1 MFSTASDEKRR
12 SREVAL
18 RSGCWNT
25 TLGGCA
31 AAYKPPNPL
40 TALGRARAL
49 GRIDVRCPHTNEVI
63 RNFNDFIQLDET
75 RREEKQAFDS

>member
-1 MFSTASDEKRR
+1 MR
-12 SREVAL
+12 SVARVKW
-18 RSGCWNT
+18 RSGRAVGIA
-25 TLGGCA
+25 TLAEDGT

-40 TALGRARAL
+40 TARGRARAL

-75 RREEKQAFDS
+75 RREENQAFDS